1 MTLGGKKEAII
12 LFLGDLVCFIVA
24 LWLTLLVR
32 YWQLPSRELFTTHFI
47 PFSLIFL
54 IWTLFFFIFDLYR
67 KQTILFKGSLPS
79 RILRAQII
87 NSLVAGLF
95 FYFSPFFY
103 SITLTPRLNLLID
116 LVFSF
121 ILIVTWRRYLAHF
134 VYRGRPVRVSFAC
147 RGEEVEAIR
156 SAISFQPSYSLQIV
170 DDKPNIIVYDKYD
183 TSSGAR
189 FGDYYKMLFQGVG
202 FIGAQDL
209 YEEVFGRVPLS
220 LVNERWFLERVSNQP
235 KPFYDLIKRIMDIVV
250 AGLLGV
256 VSLVFYPFI
265 YLAIKLEDGGPTF
278 YCDERIG
285 KGGFI
290 IKIYKFRS
298 MSPETELNER
308 RVTRIGALLRRTRLD
323 ELPQLWS
330 VVRGDQSLIGPRPE
344 KSDYVTLYRQE
355 IPFYDVR
362 HLIAPGLSG
371 WAQIYQDG
379 HPHFTT
385 SAEATREKLSYDLYY
400 IKHRGLWLDI
410 KIALKTINT
419 LLSRTG
425 I

>member
-32 YWQLPSRELFTTHFI
+32 YWQLPARDIFVAHLV
-47 PFSLIFL
+47 PFSVIFL
-54 IWTLFFFIFDLYR
+54 VWTLFFFISDLYR

-87 NSLVAGLF
+87 NSLIASLF

-103 SITLTPRLNLLID
+103 NVALTPRFNLLVD

-121 ILIVTWRRYLAHF
+121 VLIVVWRRYLAHL
-134 VYRGRPVRVSFAC
+134 VYHGRPVSVSFAC

-156 SAISFQPSYSLQIV
+156 TAISFQPNYNLRIT
-170 DDKPNIIVYDKYD
+170 DEKPNLIVYDKYD

-189 FGDYYKMLFQGVG
+189 FGDYYRMLFLGVG
-202 FIGAQDL
+202 FVGAQDL
-209 YEEVFGRVPLS
+209 YEEIFGRVPLS

-235 KPFYDLIKRIMDIVV
+235 KPFYDLIKRVMDIVL

-256 VSLVFYPFI
+256 ISLFFYPFI
-265 YLAIKLEDGGPTF
+265 CLAIKLEDGGPIF

-285 KGGFI
+285 KGGFT

-298 MSPETELNER
+298 MSLETELTARRITRVGGFLR
-308 RVTRIGALLRRTRLD
+308 RVRLD

-330 VVRGDQSLIGPRPE
+330 VVWGDQSLIGPRPE

-400 IKHRGLWLDI
+400 IKHRSLWLDI

>member
-1 MTLGGKKEAII
+1 MTLGGKKEALI
-12 LFLGDLVCFIVA
+12 LFLGDLVCFIAA

-32 YWQLPSRELFTTHFI
+32 YWQWPSRELFTTHVV
-47 PFSLIFL
+47 PFSVIFL
-54 IWTLFFFIFDLYR
+54 VWTLFFFISDLYR
-67 KQTILFKGSLPS
+67 KQTILFTGSLPS

-87 NSLVAGLF
+87 NSLIAGLF

-103 SITLTPRLNLLID
+103 NVALTPRLNLLID
-116 LVFSF
+116 LIFSF
-121 ILIVTWRRYLAHF
+121 ILIVIWRRYLAHW
-134 VYRGRPVRVSFAC
+134 VYHGRPVRVSFAC

-156 SAISFQPSYSLQIV
+156 IAVSSQPNYNLRLT
-170 DDKPNIIVYDKYD
+170 DEKPNIIVYDKYD

-189 FGDYYKMLFQGVG
+189 FGDYYKMLFRGVS

-209 YEEVFGRVPLS
+209 YEEIFGRVPLS

-235 KPFYDLIKRIMDIVV
+235 KPFYDLIKRTMDIII
-250 AGLLGV
+250 AGWLGIIF
-256 VSLVFYPFI
+256 LIFYPVI
-265 YLAIKLEDGGPTF
+265 YLAIKFEDGGPIF
-278 YCDERIG
+278 YGDERIG
-285 KGGFI
+285 KGGFT

-298 MSPETELNER
+298 MSLETELSAR
-308 RVTRIGALLRRTRLD
+308 RITRVGDFLRPLRLD

-330 VVRGDQSLIGPRPE
+330 VVKGDQSLIGPRPE

-371 WAQIYQDG
+371 WAQIYQEG

-400 IKHRGLWLDI
+400 IKHRSLWLDI